1 MKLWDKGQPTD
12 QKIDQFTVGMD
23 RTLDLLIAPYDVQ
36 ASQAHVAMLAHV
48 GLITHEESQALI
60 TSLTH
65 IGEAIE
71 AGEFVIEDS
80 FEDVHSKIEYLLTQE
95 LGETGKKIHAARSRN
110 DQVLVACQ
118 LYLKAELEA
127 IKAETSALFELLMD
141 LAERHKNTL
150 MPGYTHLQVAMP
162 SSFGDRKSVV

>member
-36 ASQAHVAMLAHV
+36 ASQAHAAMLAHV

-65 IGEAIE
+65 IGKAIE
-71 AGEFVIEDS
+71 TGMFVFTDS
-80 FEDVHSKIEYLLTQE
+80 FEVMYFT
-95 LGETGKKIHAARSRN
+95 
-110 DQVLVACQ
+110 
-118 LYLKAELEA
+118 
-127 IKAETSALFELLMD
+127 IK
-141 LAERHKNTL
+141 
-150 MPGYTHLQVAMP
+150 
-162 SSFGDRKSVV
+162 